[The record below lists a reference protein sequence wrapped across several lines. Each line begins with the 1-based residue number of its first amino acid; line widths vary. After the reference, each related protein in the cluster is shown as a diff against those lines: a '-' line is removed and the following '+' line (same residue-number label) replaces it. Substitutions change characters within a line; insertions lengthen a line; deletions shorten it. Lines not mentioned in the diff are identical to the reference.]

1 VATVSNQHDNG
12 IGDGLRLI
20 CQIIHIH
27 AMPAITTVDLVLLEE
42 SVWQGATTAAGTP
55 MTLGF
60 SAEDHTIRRQLHDR
74 LHRWEQSCAV
84 LDIRVTPD
92 ADGFRYV
99 FAAGRDQLVVTVGR
113 TT

>member
-1 VATVSNQHDNG
+1 VAAVINDHDDS
-12 IGDGLRLI
+12 IGDGLRLT

-27 AMPAITTVDLVLLEE
+27 AMPDGTSVDLVLLEDY
-42 SVWQGATTAAGTP
+42 VWQDVTTAAGTP

-60 SAEDHTIRRQLHDR
+60 SADDHIVRRQLHDR
-74 LHRWEQSCAV
+74 LHHWEQACAV
-84 LDIRVTPD
+84 LDVQVTPE

-99 FAAGRDQLVVTVGR
+99 FAEGRDQLVVTVGP